1 MEKKSV
7 FETLSAIDVS
17 DHIEKKNGLSYL
29 SWAWAWY
36 ILLKFYPSSTSEVY
50 EDQNGRPW
58 FDDGRSGWVKVSVTV
73 EGITHTEY
81 LPVMDNRNKSIPAER
96 IDSFAANTA
105 IQRCRT
111 KAIGRHGLG
120 ISLYAGEDLPLEV
133 AESKEDENP
142 SEKAQKPIVK
152 KDKHVDEESNKPLTD
167 LQASTLKM
175 IVNKYG
181 NEALNVVNEFK
192 VAMEIP
198 SGAKLTQM
206 QAGMLMQTF
215 FSRGMRP

>member
-1 MEKKSV
+1 MTEKKSV

-81 LPVMDNRNKSIPAER
+81 LPIMDNRNKSIPAER

-133 AESKEDENP
+133 AESREEENP
-142 SEKAQKPIVK
+142 SEKAQKPAEK
-152 KDKHVDEESNKPLTD
+152 KDKPLND
-167 LQASTLKM
+167 LQATTLRKIM
-175 IVNKYG
+175 EKHG
-181 NEALNVVNEFK
+181 EEAKKVLDEFME
-192 VAMEIP
+192 AMEIP
-198 SGAKLTQM
+198 KGEKLTEM
-206 QAGMLMQTF
+206 QAQMLMNTF
-215 FSRGMRP
+215 FSRKMRP